1 MNPDMQEAEG
11 QKAADAA
18 RHSVRLMTRSGIA
31 IMALGVVIIFLPS
44 HSSHLV
50 HRITGIFVIVGG
62 LFVIG
67 LGQSIRRRIR

>member
-1 MNPDMQEAEG
+1 MNPDMQGAED
-11 QKAADAA
+11 QKVAEVA
-18 RHSVRLMTRSGIA
+18 RRSARMLTRSGIA
-31 IMALGVVIIFLPS
+31 IMALGVLIIFLPS

-67 LGQSIRRRIR
+67 LGASIRRRVR